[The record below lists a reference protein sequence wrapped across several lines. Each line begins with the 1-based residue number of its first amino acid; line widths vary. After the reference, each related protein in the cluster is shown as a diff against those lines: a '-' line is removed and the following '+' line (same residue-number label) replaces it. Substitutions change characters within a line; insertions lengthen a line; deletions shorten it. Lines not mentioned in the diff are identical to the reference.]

1 MSIWFVTFACR
12 CVCVGR
18 VSELEGVAE
27 YSEPGLAPGP
37 VTEELVT
44 QRRPAP
50 AAAHLTAGTATIVSS
65 TVAINTIAG
74 NNV

>member
-50 AAAHLTAGTATIVSS
+50 AAAHLICIVSS

-74 NNV
+74 NDV